1 MQAGNPGILDSDVS
15 KLLDDAKDLQQFQG
29 SDTRTIAVLGDS
41 GEGKSSLINSLL
53 HFPGVAQTG
62 DIGSACTSVVTEYRQ
77 KKAGHTAP
85 ITIDVEYLSAP
96 EIRDMIQELLWSYRQ
111 LYLPG
116 VESDETSEQDYNRY
130 MRESEQAW
138 SALHAAFKHKRQ
150 FTKKFA
156 QDMSNGALE
165 RITGQLIEW
174 AQEIEWPA
182 GGVDGFWTST
192 AQTADECVEHTKLF
206 MQDKFW
212 PFTKIIRVYL
222 NSQVLKT
229 GVVLADLPGDFAPTH
244 FLTEHTIDRQTL
256 LQDSKTRIWRG
267 FEPLKIIS

>member
-1 MQAGNPGILDSDVS
+1 
-15 KLLDDAKDLQQFQG
+15 
-29 SDTRTIAVLGDS
+29 
-41 GEGKSSLINSLL
+41 
-53 HFPGVAQTG
+53 
-62 DIGSACTSVVTEYRQ
+62 
-77 KKAGHTAP
+77 
-85 ITIDVEYLSAP
+85 
-96 EIRDMIQELLWSYRQ
+96 MIQELLWSYRQ

-212 PFTKIIRVYL
+212 PFTKIIR
-222 NSQVLKT
+222 
-229 GVVLADLPGDFAPTH
+229 
-244 FLTEHTIDRQTL
+244 
-256 LQDSKTRIWRG
+256 
-267 FEPLKIIS
+267 